1 MQKTT
6 RLQRLLAVIVAV
18 FMAVCCLP
26 LNAFAAG
33 TVKPWFV
40 FTCDGSEVGR
50 SNNGIV
56 ETGRSYDCKEL
67 EGFFTA
73 SMKGNYTMPEGSITI
88 PEDATNDTEIKIE
101 VLRAM
106 VTMNVRFMEGETFVA
121 GGDYS
126 LPAGVQNYTVLNQ
139 YVPEG
144 YKLAQTGD
152 FTVTN
157 GGKVEV
163 QVEKIA
169 TTGMMNVRFME
180 GETFVSGGDY
190 ILPLGVQNYSVLD
203 QYVPEGYKLAQSGDF
218 TVTDGGKIEVQIEKI
233 ATTGIMNVR
242 FMEGETFVSGGD
254 YTLPLGVQNYS
265 VLNQYVPEGYKLA
278 QSGDFT
284 VTDGGKIEVQIEKI
298 AATGIMNVRFM
309 EGETFVSGGDY
320 TLPLGVQNY
329 SVLNQYVPEGYK
341 MSVSGDFTVVDG
353 GKVEVPVEKISNTVI
368 MNIRFMDGETFVAGG
383 DYTLT
388 AGVQNYSALQS
399 YVPEGYVLEVSGDFM
414 AAEGAKLDVPV
425 KKITNEVIMNILFK
439 DGDEVVAGGDYFVP
453 AGVQNY
459 NVLGK
464 YVPAGYSMDVSGDFM
479 AAEGAKLEVPVSKIE
494 NAVIMNIR
502 FIDSTT
508 GEFVAGGDYF
518 LPEGVQ
524 NYKVLTQYVPEGY
537 KMDVSGDFT
546 VAEGTS
552 LDVPVSKLP
561 AQIIMNIR
569 FMEGET
575 FIAGGDYFVTEGV
588 NNYSVLADLGYLPEG
603 YEMDVAGDFMAKEGA
618 KLDVP
623 VHKIKDGGE
632 DSSSSSDNT
641 TTVSSND
648 NKSNNNQV
656 VKAETPADNTAKVMP
671 QTGLTA
677 ETPVVF
683 GVMMVAALAGAGA
696 YLFAIRKKLN

>member
-1 MQKTT
+1 MTT
-6 RLQRLLAVIVAV
+6 TGD
-18 FMAVCCLP
+18 FMA
-26 LNAFAAG
+26 
-33 TVKPWFV
+33 
-40 FTCDGSEVGR
+40 D
-50 SNNGIV
+50 
-56 ETGRSYDCKEL
+56 
-67 EGFFTA
+67 EGA
-73 SMKGNYTMPEGSITI
+73 KLVVNIE
-88 PEDATNDTEIKIE
+88 KINKD
-101 VLRAM
+101 
-106 VTMNVRFMEGETFVA
+106 VTMNIQFKDGDEVVA
-121 GGDYS
+121 GGDYFV
-126 LPAGVQNYTVLNQ
+126 PA
-139 YVPEG
+139 
-144 YKLAQTGD
+144 
-152 FTVTN
+152 
-157 GGKVEV
+157 
-163 QVEKIA
+163 
-169 TTGMMNVRFME
+169 
-180 GETFVSGGDY
+180 
-190 ILPLGVQNYSVLD
+190 GVQNYSVLKD
-203 QYVPEGYKLAQSGDF
+203 
-218 TVTDGGKIEVQIEKI
+218 
-233 ATTGIMNVR
+233 
-242 FMEGETFVSGGD
+242 
-254 YTLPLGVQNYS
+254 
-265 VLNQYVPEGYKLA
+265 
-278 QSGDFT
+278 
-284 VTDGGKIEVQIEKI
+284 
-298 AATGIMNVRFM
+298 
-309 EGETFVSGGDY
+309 
-320 TLPLGVQNY
+320 
-329 SVLNQYVPEGYK
+329 
-341 MSVSGDFTVVDG
+341 
-353 GKVEVPVEKISNTVI
+353 
-368 MNIRFMDGETFVAGG
+368 
-383 DYTLT
+383 
-388 AGVQNYSALQS
+388 

-414 AAEGAKLDVPV
+414 ATEGAKLTVAI
-425 KKITNEVIMNILFK
+425 KKITNEVIMNIQFK

-508 GEFVAGGDYF
+508 DEFVAGGDYF

-537 KMDVSGDFT
+537 KMDVAGDFM

-552 LDVPVSKLP
+552 LDVPVTKLP

-569 FMEGET
+569 FMDGDT
-575 FIAGGDYFVTEGV
+575 FVAGGDYFVTEGV
-588 NNYSVLADLGYLPEG
+588 NNYKVLADLGYLPEG

-623 VHKIKDGGE
+623 VHKIKDDSE

>member
-6 RLQRLLAVIVAV
+6 RLQRLLAVVVAV

-26 LNAFAAG
+26 LNAFATG
-33 TVKPWFV
+33 NTVQGDTVQMNIQFK
-40 FTCDGSEVGR
+40 DGDEV
-50 SNNGIV
+50 
-56 ETGRSYDCKEL
+56 
-67 EGFFTA
+67 
-73 SMKGNYTMPEGSITI
+73 
-88 PEDATNDTEIKIE
+88 
-101 VLRAM
+101 
-106 VTMNVRFMEGETFVA
+106 VA
-121 GGDYS
+121 GGDYTV
-126 LPAGVQNYTVLNQ
+126 PAGVQNY
-139 YVPEG
+139 
-144 YKLAQTGD
+144 
-152 FTVTN
+152 
-157 GGKVEV
+157 
-163 QVEKIA
+163 
-169 TTGMMNVRFME
+169 
-180 GETFVSGGDY
+180 S
-190 ILPLGVQNYSVLD
+190 IL
-203 QYVPEGYKLAQSGDF
+203 E
-218 TVTDGGKIEVQIEKI
+218 
-233 ATTGIMNVR
+233 
-242 FMEGETFVSGGD
+242 
-254 YTLPLGVQNYS
+254 
-265 VLNQYVPEGYKLA
+265 
-278 QSGDFT
+278 
-284 VTDGGKIEVQIEKI
+284 
-298 AATGIMNVRFM
+298 
-309 EGETFVSGGDY
+309 
-320 TLPLGVQNY
+320 
-329 SVLNQYVPEGYK
+329 QYVPEGYK
-341 MSVSGDFTVVDG
+341 MTTTGDFMADKGAKLVVNI
-353 GKVEVPVEKISNTVI
+353 EKINKDVT
-368 MNIRFMDGETFVAGG
+368 MNIQFKDGDEVVAGG
-383 DYTLT
+383 DYTVP
-388 AGVQNYSALQS
+388 AGVQNYSILEQYVPEGYKMTTTGDFMADKGAKLVVNIEKINKDVTMNIQFKDGDEVVAGGDYFVPAGVQNYS
-399 YVPEGYVLEVSGDFM
+399 VLEQYVPEGYKMTTTGDFMADEGAKLVVNIEKINKDVIVNIQFKDGDEVVAGGDYTVPAGVQNYSVLKDYVPEGYVLEVSGDFM
-414 AAEGAKLDVPV
+414 ATEGAKLTVAI
-425 KKITNEVIMNILFK
+425 KKITNEVIMNIQFK

-508 GEFVAGGDYF
+508 DEFVAGGDYF

-537 KMDVSGDFT
+537 KMDVAGDFM

-552 LDVPVSKLP
+552 LDVPVTKLP

-588 NNYSVLADLGYLPEG
+588 NNYKVLEDLGYLPEG

-632 DSSSSSDNT
+632 DSSSSSDNDT
-641 TTVSSND
+641 NNNNSNNNDTKTVS
-648 NKSNNNQV
+648 SNNNQV

-671 QTGLTA
+671 QTGLNV

>member
-26 LNAFAAG
+26 LNAFATG
-33 TVKPWFV
+33 NTVQVDTVQMNIQFK
-40 FTCDGSEVGR
+40 DGDEV
-50 SNNGIV
+50 
-56 ETGRSYDCKEL
+56 
-67 EGFFTA
+67 
-73 SMKGNYTMPEGSITI
+73 
-88 PEDATNDTEIKIE
+88 
-101 VLRAM
+101 
-106 VTMNVRFMEGETFVA
+106 VA
-121 GGDYS
+121 GGDYDVPTGVQNYS
-126 LPAGVQNYTVLNQ
+126 ILKQYVPEGYQMTATGDFYAEADGKLVVSIEKINKDVTMNIQFKDGDTVVAGGDYTVPAGVQNYSILKQ

-144 YKLAQTGD
+144 YQMTATGD
-152 FTVTN
+152 FYAEDN
-157 GGKVEV
+157 GKLVV
-163 QVEKIA
+163 SIEKINKDVIVNIQFKDGDEVVA
-169 TTGMMNVRFME
+169 
-180 GETFVSGGDY
+180 GGDY
-190 ILPLGVQNYSVLD
+190 TVPAGVQNYSVLKD
-203 QYVPEGYKLAQSGDF
+203 
-218 TVTDGGKIEVQIEKI
+218 
-233 ATTGIMNVR
+233 
-242 FMEGETFVSGGD
+242 
-254 YTLPLGVQNYS
+254 
-265 VLNQYVPEGYKLA
+265 
-278 QSGDFT
+278 
-284 VTDGGKIEVQIEKI
+284 
-298 AATGIMNVRFM
+298 
-309 EGETFVSGGDY
+309 
-320 TLPLGVQNY
+320 
-329 SVLNQYVPEGYK
+329 
-341 MSVSGDFTVVDG
+341 
-353 GKVEVPVEKISNTVI
+353 
-368 MNIRFMDGETFVAGG
+368 
-383 DYTLT
+383 
-388 AGVQNYSALQS
+388 

-414 AAEGAKLDVPV
+414 ATEGAKLTVAI
-425 KKITNEVIMNILFK
+425 KKITNEVIMNIQFK

-537 KMDVSGDFT
+537 KMDVAGDFM

-552 LDVPVSKLP
+552 LDVPVTKLP

-569 FMEGET
+569 FMDGDT
-575 FIAGGDYFVTEGV
+575 FVAGGDYFVTEGV
-588 NNYSVLADLGYLPEG
+588 NNYKVLEDLGYLPEG

-641 TTVSSND
+641 TNNNNSNNNDTKTVS
-648 NKSNNNQV
+648 SNNNQV

-671 QTGLTA
+671 QTGLNV

>member
-6 RLQRLLAVIVAV
+6 RLQRLLAVVVAV

-26 LNAFAAG
+26 LNAFATG
-33 TVKPWFV
+33 NTVQGHTVQMNIQFK
-40 FTCDGSEVGR
+40 DGDEV
-50 SNNGIV
+50 
-56 ETGRSYDCKEL
+56 
-67 EGFFTA
+67 
-73 SMKGNYTMPEGSITI
+73 
-88 PEDATNDTEIKIE
+88 
-101 VLRAM
+101 
-106 VTMNVRFMEGETFVA
+106 VA
-121 GGDYS
+121 GGDYFV
-126 LPAGVQNYTVLNQ
+126 PA
-139 YVPEG
+139 
-144 YKLAQTGD
+144 
-152 FTVTN
+152 
-157 GGKVEV
+157 
-163 QVEKIA
+163 
-169 TTGMMNVRFME
+169 
-180 GETFVSGGDY
+180 
-190 ILPLGVQNYSVLD
+190 GVQNYSVLKD
-203 QYVPEGYKLAQSGDF
+203 
-218 TVTDGGKIEVQIEKI
+218 
-233 ATTGIMNVR
+233 
-242 FMEGETFVSGGD
+242 
-254 YTLPLGVQNYS
+254 
-265 VLNQYVPEGYKLA
+265 
-278 QSGDFT
+278 
-284 VTDGGKIEVQIEKI
+284 
-298 AATGIMNVRFM
+298 
-309 EGETFVSGGDY
+309 
-320 TLPLGVQNY
+320 
-329 SVLNQYVPEGYK
+329 
-341 MSVSGDFTVVDG
+341 
-353 GKVEVPVEKISNTVI
+353 
-368 MNIRFMDGETFVAGG
+368 
-383 DYTLT
+383 
-388 AGVQNYSALQS
+388 

-414 AAEGAKLDVPV
+414 ATEGAKLTVAI
-425 KKITNEVIMNILFK
+425 KKITNEVIMNIQFK

-508 GEFVAGGDYF
+508 DEFVAGGDYF

-537 KMDVSGDFT
+537 KMDVAGDFM

-552 LDVPVSKLP
+552 LDVPVTKLP

-569 FMEGET
+569 FMDGDT
-575 FIAGGDYFVTEGV
+575 FVAGGDYFVTEGV
-588 NNYSVLADLGYLPEG
+588 NNYKVLADLGYLPEG

-623 VHKIKDGGE
+623 VHKIKDDSE

>member
-6 RLQRLLAVIVAV
+6 RLQRLLAVVVAV

-26 LNAFAAG
+26 LNAFA
-33 TVKPWFV
+33 
-40 FTCDGSEVGR
+40 
-50 SNNGIV
+50 
-56 ETGRSYDCKEL
+56 
-67 EGFFTA
+67 EGKTA
-73 SMKGNYTMPEGSITI
+73 
-88 PEDATNDTEIKIE
+88 
-101 VLRAM
+101 V
-106 VTMNVRFMEGETFVA
+106 VNVRFMEGETFIS
-121 GGDYS
+121 GGDYM
-126 LPAGVQNYTVLNQ
+126 LPLGTQNYSVLQQ

-144 YKLAQTGD
+144 YKMTNSGD
-152 FTVTN
+152 VYIEE
-157 GGKVEV
+157 GKSLSVEV
-163 QVEKIA
+163 EKKA
-169 TTGMMNVRFME
+169 TTGVMNVRFM
-180 GETFVSGGDY
+180 D
-190 ILPLGVQNYSVLD
+190 
-203 QYVPEGYKLAQSGDF
+203 
-218 TVTDGGKIEVQIEKI
+218 
-233 ATTGIMNVR
+233 
-242 FMEGETFVSGGD
+242 GETFVSGGD

-265 VLNQYVPEGYKLA
+265 VLNQYVPEGYKMTESGDFAVTDGGKLDVKVEKIA
-278 QSGDFT
+278 TTGIMKIRFMDGETFVSGGDYTLPLGVQNYSVLNQYVPEGYKMTESGDFT
-284 VTDGGKIEVQIEKI
+284 VVDGGKLDVKVEKI

-341 MSVSGDFTVVDG
+341 MTVSGDFMVTEG
-353 GKVEVPVEKISNTVI
+353 GKIEVPVEKISNTVI

-537 KMDVSGDFT
+537 EMDVVGDFM

-552 LDVPVSKLP
+552 LDVPVTKLP

-588 NNYSVLADLGYLPEG
+588 NNYKVLEDLGYLPEG

-632 DSSSSSDNT
+632 DSSSSSDNDT
-641 TTVSSND
+641 NNNNSNNNDTKTVS
-648 NKSNNNQV
+648 SNNNQV

>member
-26 LNAFAAG
+26 LNAFAENG
-33 TVKPWFV
+33 VMLNITFVCGEDTVATLDRGYVIAPGVHKYTELQEV
-40 FTCDGSEVGR
+40 LDELVDG
-50 SNNGIV
+50 
-56 ETGRSYDCKEL
+56 
-67 EGFFTA
+67 
-73 SMKGNYTMPEGSITI
+73 YT
-88 PEDATNDTEIKIE
+88 IE
-101 VLRAM
+101 V
-106 VTMNVRFMEGETFVA
+106 
-121 GGDYS
+121 
-126 LPAGVQNYTVLNQ
+126 
-139 YVPEG
+139 
-144 YKLAQTGD
+144 TGD
-152 FTVTN
+152 FYVDENNNKVTV
-157 GGKVEV
+157 KV
-163 QVEKIA
+163 KP
-169 TTGMMNVRFME
+169 
-180 GETFVSGGDY
+180 VS
-190 ILPLGVQNYSVLD
+190 
-203 QYVPEGYKLAQSGDF
+203 
-218 TVTDGGKIEVQIEKI
+218 
-233 ATTGIMNVR
+233 TTGIMKIR
-242 FMEGETFVSGGD
+242 FMDGDTFVSGGD

-265 VLNQYVPEGYKLA
+265 VLNQYVPEGYKMTE
-278 QSGDFT
+278 SGDFT
-284 VTDGGKIEVQIEKI
+284 VVDGGKLDVKVEKI

-341 MSVSGDFTVVDG
+341 MTVSGDFMVTEG
-353 GKVEVPVEKISNTVI
+353 GKIEVPVEKISNTVI

-383 DYTLT
+383 DYTVP
-388 AGVQNYSALQS
+388 AGVQNYSVLKD

-414 AAEGAKLDVPV
+414 ATEGAKLTVAI
-425 KKITNEVIMNILFK
+425 KKITNEVIMNIQFK

-537 KMDVSGDFT
+537 KMDVAGDFM

-552 LDVPVSKLP
+552 LDVPVTKLP

-569 FMEGET
+569 FMDGDT
-575 FIAGGDYFVTEGV
+575 FVAGGDYFVTEGV
-588 NNYSVLADLGYLPEG
+588 NNYKVLEDLGYLPEG

-641 TTVSSND
+641 TNNNNSNNNDTKTVS
-648 NKSNNNQV
+648 SNNNQV

-671 QTGLTA
+671 QTGLNV

>member
-33 TVKPWFV
+33 TVRPWFV

-50 SNNGIV
+50 NRAGAV
-56 ETGRSYDCKEL
+56 EPGQSYDCKDFERY
-67 EGFFTA
+67 FTD

-88 PEDATNDTEIKIE
+88 PENATNDTEIEIE

-106 VTMNVRFMEGETFVA
+106 VTMNIQFKDGDEVVA
-121 GGDYS
+121 GGDYTV
-126 LPAGVQNYTVLNQ
+126 PAGVQNYSILEQ

-144 YKLAQTGD
+144 YKMTTTGD
-152 FTVTN
+152 FMADEGAKLVVN
-157 GGKVEV
+157 I
-163 QVEKIA
+163 EKINKDV
-169 TTGMMNVRFME
+169 TMNIQFKDGDEV
-180 GETFVSGGDY
+180 VAGGDY
-190 ILPLGVQNYSVLD
+190 F
-203 QYVPEGYKLAQSGDF
+203 VPA
-218 TVTDGGKIEVQIEKI
+218 
-233 ATTGIMNVR
+233 
-242 FMEGETFVSGGD
+242 
-254 YTLPLGVQNYS
+254 
-265 VLNQYVPEGYKLA
+265 
-278 QSGDFT
+278 
-284 VTDGGKIEVQIEKI
+284 
-298 AATGIMNVRFM
+298 
-309 EGETFVSGGDY
+309 
-320 TLPLGVQNY
+320 GVQNY

-341 MSVSGDFTVVDG
+341 MTVSGDFMVTEG
-353 GKVEVPVEKISNTVI
+353 GKIEVPVEKISNTVI

-537 KMDVSGDFT
+537 EMDVVGDFM

-552 LDVPVSKLP
+552 LDVPVTKLP

-588 NNYSVLADLGYLPEG
+588 NNYKVLEDLGYLPEG

-632 DSSSSSDNT
+632 DSSSSSDNDT
-641 TTVSSND
+641 NNNNSNNNDTKTVS
-648 NKSNNNQV
+648 SNNNQV

>member
-1 MQKTT
+1 MTK
-6 RLQRLLAVIVAV
+6 VPNGYEI
-18 FMAVCCLP
+18 
-26 LNAFAAG
+26 AASG
-33 TVKPWFV
+33 DNSGK
-40 FTCDGSEVGR
+40 DG
-50 SNNGIV
+50 
-56 ETGRSYDCKEL
+56 ET
-67 EGFFTA
+67 
-73 SMKGNYTMPEGSITI
+73 
-88 PEDATNDTEIKIE
+88 IE
-101 VLRAM
+101 VE
-106 VTMNVRFMEGETFVA
+106 VN
-121 GGDYS
+121 
-126 LPAGVQNYTVLNQ
+126 
-139 YVPEG
+139 
-144 YKLAQTGD
+144 KLD
-152 FTVTN
+152 V
-157 GGKVEV
+157 
-163 QVEKIA
+163 
-169 TTGMMNVRFME
+169 
-180 GETFVSGGDY
+180 
-190 ILPLGVQNYSVLD
+190 
-203 QYVPEGYKLAQSGDF
+203 
-218 TVTDGGKIEVQIEKI
+218 
-233 ATTGIMNVR
+233 
-242 FMEGETFVSGGD
+242 
-254 YTLPLGVQNYS
+254 
-265 VLNQYVPEGYKLA
+265 
-278 QSGDFT
+278 
-284 VTDGGKIEVQIEKI
+284 
-298 AATGIMNVRFM
+298 
-309 EGETFVSGGDY
+309 
-320 TLPLGVQNY
+320 
-329 SVLNQYVPEGYK
+329 
-341 MSVSGDFTVVDG
+341 
-353 GKVEVPVEKISNTVI
+353 SNTVI
-368 MNIRFMDGETFVAGG
+368 MNI
-383 DYTLT
+383 
-388 AGVQNYSALQS
+388 Q
-399 YVPEGYVLEVSGDFM
+399 
-414 AAEGAKLDVPV
+414 
-425 KKITNEVIMNILFK
+425 FK

-459 NVLGK
+459 NVLSK

-508 GEFVAGGDYF
+508 DEFVAGGDYF

-537 KMDVSGDFT
+537 KMDVAGDFM

-552 LDVPVSKLP
+552 LDVPVTKLP

-623 VHKIKDGGE
+623 VHKIKDESGDSE

>member
-26 LNAFAAG
+26 LNAFATG
-33 TVKPWFV
+33 NTVQGNTVQGDTVQMNIQFK
-40 FTCDGSEVGR
+40 DGDEV
-50 SNNGIV
+50 
-56 ETGRSYDCKEL
+56 
-67 EGFFTA
+67 
-73 SMKGNYTMPEGSITI
+73 
-88 PEDATNDTEIKIE
+88 
-101 VLRAM
+101 
-106 VTMNVRFMEGETFVA
+106 VA
-121 GGDYS
+121 GGDYFV
-126 LPAGVQNYTVLNQ
+126 PA
-139 YVPEG
+139 
-144 YKLAQTGD
+144 
-152 FTVTN
+152 
-157 GGKVEV
+157 
-163 QVEKIA
+163 
-169 TTGMMNVRFME
+169 
-180 GETFVSGGDY
+180 
-190 ILPLGVQNYSVLD
+190 GVQNYSVLKD
-203 QYVPEGYKLAQSGDF
+203 
-218 TVTDGGKIEVQIEKI
+218 
-233 ATTGIMNVR
+233 
-242 FMEGETFVSGGD
+242 
-254 YTLPLGVQNYS
+254 
-265 VLNQYVPEGYKLA
+265 
-278 QSGDFT
+278 
-284 VTDGGKIEVQIEKI
+284 
-298 AATGIMNVRFM
+298 
-309 EGETFVSGGDY
+309 
-320 TLPLGVQNY
+320 
-329 SVLNQYVPEGYK
+329 
-341 MSVSGDFTVVDG
+341 
-353 GKVEVPVEKISNTVI
+353 
-368 MNIRFMDGETFVAGG
+368 
-383 DYTLT
+383 
-388 AGVQNYSALQS
+388 

-414 AAEGAKLDVPV
+414 ATEGAKLTVAI
-425 KKITNEVIMNILFK
+425 KKITNEVIMNIQFK

-508 GEFVAGGDYF
+508 DEFVAGGDYF

-537 KMDVSGDFT
+537 KMDVAGDFM

-552 LDVPVSKLP
+552 LDVPVTKLP

-588 NNYSVLADLGYLPEG
+588 NNYKVLEDLGYLPEG

-623 VHKIKDGGE
+623 VHKIKDESGDSE

>member
-6 RLQRLLAVIVAV
+6 RLQRLLAVVVAV

-26 LNAFAAG
+26 LNAFATG
-33 TVKPWFV
+33 NTVQGDTVQMNIQFK
-40 FTCDGSEVGR
+40 DGDEV
-50 SNNGIV
+50 
-56 ETGRSYDCKEL
+56 
-67 EGFFTA
+67 
-73 SMKGNYTMPEGSITI
+73 
-88 PEDATNDTEIKIE
+88 
-101 VLRAM
+101 
-106 VTMNVRFMEGETFVA
+106 VA
-121 GGDYS
+121 GGDYTV
-126 LPAGVQNYTVLNQ
+126 PAGVQNY
-139 YVPEG
+139 
-144 YKLAQTGD
+144 
-152 FTVTN
+152 
-157 GGKVEV
+157 
-163 QVEKIA
+163 
-169 TTGMMNVRFME
+169 
-180 GETFVSGGDY
+180 S
-190 ILPLGVQNYSVLD
+190 IL
-203 QYVPEGYKLAQSGDF
+203 E
-218 TVTDGGKIEVQIEKI
+218 
-233 ATTGIMNVR
+233 
-242 FMEGETFVSGGD
+242 
-254 YTLPLGVQNYS
+254 
-265 VLNQYVPEGYKLA
+265 
-278 QSGDFT
+278 
-284 VTDGGKIEVQIEKI
+284 
-298 AATGIMNVRFM
+298 
-309 EGETFVSGGDY
+309 
-320 TLPLGVQNY
+320 
-329 SVLNQYVPEGYK
+329 QYVPEGYK
-341 MSVSGDFTVVDG
+341 MTTTGDFMADKGAKLVVNI
-353 GKVEVPVEKISNTVI
+353 EKINKDVT
-368 MNIRFMDGETFVAGG
+368 MNIQFKDGDEVVAGG
-383 DYTLT
+383 DYTVP
-388 AGVQNYSALQS
+388 AGVQNYSILEQYVPEGYKMTTTGDFMADKGAKLVVNIEKINKDVTMNIQFKDGDEVVAGGDYTVPAGVQNYS
-399 YVPEGYVLEVSGDFM
+399 ILEQYVPEGYKMTTTGDFMADKGAKLVVNIEKINKDVTMNIQFKDGDEVVAGGDYTVPAGVQNYSVLKDYVPEGYVLEVSGDFM
-414 AAEGAKLDVPV
+414 ATEGAKLTVAI
-425 KKITNEVIMNILFK
+425 KKITNEVIMNIQFK

-508 GEFVAGGDYF
+508 DEFVAGGDYF

-537 KMDVSGDFT
+537 KMDVAGDFM

-552 LDVPVSKLP
+552 LDVPVTKLP

-588 NNYSVLADLGYLPEG
+588 NNYKVLEDLGYLPEG

-632 DSSSSSDNT
+632 DSSSSSDNDT
-641 TTVSSND
+641 NNNNSNNNDTKTVS
-648 NKSNNNQV
+648 SNNNQV

-671 QTGLTA
+671 QTGLNV